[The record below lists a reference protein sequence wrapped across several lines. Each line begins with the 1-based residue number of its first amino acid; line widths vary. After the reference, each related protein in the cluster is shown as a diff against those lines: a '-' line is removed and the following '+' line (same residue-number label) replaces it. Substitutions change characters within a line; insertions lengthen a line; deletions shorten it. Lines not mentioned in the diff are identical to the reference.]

1 MAAGSLTK
9 ASVVTPR
16 ARLVA
21 EKLNRIQTTA
31 FRSQQR
37 ETTKAGCLEVFGGR
51 GGAVDAASP
60 KLCSGGRGYDGAVP
74 LISMT
79 AGL

>member
-21 EKLNRIQTTA
+21 EKAESHSNDS
-31 FRSQQR
+31 FSQST
-37 ETTKAGCLEVFGGR
+37 EGDNKGWLFGGFGGR

>member
-21 EKLNRIQTTA
+21 EKLNRTQTTA

-37 ETTKAGCLEVFGGR
+37 ETTKAGCLEGLGGGEER
-51 GGAVDAASP
+51 WMPHRQSCAAEAEDMMEPSHSS
-60 KLCSGGRGYDGAVP
+60 L
-74 LISMT
+74 
-79 AGL
+79 